1 MSEQK
6 GIIVFDGYCNFCS
19 RSVLFTIKRDKHA
32 RFLFTASQS
41 PAGQKVLVRYGISGL
56 EAHSIILIESD
67 RVYQK
72 SDAALRIIRRLNG
85 IWPVFY
91 TFIIL
96 PRGVRDFLY
105 DRIARNRY
113 RIFGTRE
120 KCFIPDR
127 ALEERFLHG

>member
-1 MSEQK
+1 MNGQK

-19 RSVLFTIKRDKHA
+19 RSVMFTIKRDRHT
-32 RFLFTASQS
+32 RFLFTPSQG
-41 PAGQKVLVRYGISGL
+41 PGGQKILVEHGISGL

-67 RVYQK
+67 RVFRK
-72 SDAALRIIRRLNG
+72 SDAALRIIRQLSG

-91 TFIIL
+91 AFILL
-96 PRGVRDFLY
+96 PRGIRDFFY

-120 KCFIPDR
+120 KCFIPTR
-127 ALEERFLHG
+127 ALEDRFL